1 MFFYVC
7 GSRIDKIDNMTLR
20 VTSYVLKKI
29 GVTSSKSCIGSIF
42 ILLVSGIV
50 HLILV
55 APLLLCLLWGGLT
68 VENSNRVISGLSLL
82 TLFPSLGI
90 ILVSVLTWQKSRWH
104 LTWSVIFMFAVA
116 YVFLFSFQ
124 LVSVLPK
131 WSLQYSFSGLAY
143 VFVGLSTSFTLGAMG
158 QVCPASKVQVQELL
172 EVDPKTHSGDTDIK
186 AFWHK
191 KITQKR
197 KGGILYSPLFRAAIL
212 YLCALI
218 CLLVFTVVNLHL
230 SHEYNLQT
238 EGIGFAVMAGVVA
251 IDLTI
256 MTLCIMDVLVDLKTI
271 GLTLIVFRFSLVSF
285 GSDRW
290 FLGFSLIYFAL
301 SAFLGWCAQ
310 LEWLN
315 VLRGRFARERE
326 QEATATTSASSTS
339 VTKKEKVTKQS
350 RRPKFKL
357 ILICALLALLSVMF
371 VILFVITIVYH
382 EKNYS
387 GLRIPVVRWM
397 DKNFKQW
404 YFGAAALSMVPV
416 SWLFAFTLAT
426 RRLCRTDDDDNAT
439 SANVDLPTYS
449 TRTLYIMYGLSWFV
463 LIGVGLFL
471 FLLTEAVLLFAAFLF
486 WPPFFVSTIMLYR
499 QLRVCLLHLSFF
511 FSHFCSFISTK
522 LPRKKN

>member
-1 MFFYVC
+1 MYVFFYVC
-7 GSRIDKIDNMTLR
+7 GSRVDKIDNMTLR
-20 VTSYVLKKI
+20 ATSYVLKKI
-29 GVTSSKSCIGSIF
+29 GVTSSKSCIGSF
-42 ILLVSGIV
+42 IVLLVSGFV

-55 APLLLCLLWGGLT
+55 TPLILCLLWGGLT
-68 VENSNRVISGLSLL
+68 VENDNKVISGLSLL

-90 ILVSVLTWQKSRWH
+90 VFVSVLTWQKSRWH
-104 LTWSVIFMFAVA
+104 LTWPVVFIFAVG

-124 LVSVLPK
+124 LVSVLPR
-131 WSLQYSFSGLAY
+131 WAGQYSFSGLAY
-143 VFVGLSTSFTLGAMG
+143 VFVGLSTAFTLGAMG
-158 QVCPASKVQVQELL
+158 QVCPAAKVQVQELL
-172 EVDPKTHSGDTDIK
+172 QVDPKGHKGETDIK
-186 AFWHK
+186 AFWNK

-197 KGGILYSPLFRAAIL
+197 EGGILYSPLFRAAIL

-218 CLLVFTVVNLHL
+218 CLFVFTIVNLHL
-230 SHEYNLQT
+230 SHKYNFET

-256 MTLCIMDVLVDLKTI
+256 MTLCVMNVLVDLKII

-290 FLGFSLIYFAL
+290 FLGFSLMYFAL

-315 VLRGRFARERE
+315 MLRGRFARERE
-326 QEATATTSASSTS
+326 QEAATSAGADTKSTTT
-339 VTKKEKVTKQS
+339 VTKKKENNVTKKS

-357 ILICALLALLSVMF
+357 ILICGLLALLSLMF
-371 VILFVITIVYH
+371 IALFAVTIVYH
-382 EKNYS
+382 EKDYK

-426 RRLCRTDDDDNAT
+426 RRLCRTDDDESAT
-439 SANVDLPTYS
+439 SADVDLPTYS
-449 TRTLYIMYGLSWFV
+449 TRTLYIMYALSWFA

-471 FLLTEAVLLFAAFLF
+471 FLLTEAVMLFAAFLF
-486 WPPFFVSTIMLYR
+486 WPPFFISTIMLYR
-499 QLRVCLLHLSFF
+499 QLRVCILLSLFLF
-511 FSHFCSFISTK
+511 
-522 LPRKKN
+522 LLRKPY